1 MKKLV
6 VLAVFAL
13 SLFASGAIEK
23 PHDNPIPTCNP
34 CDWVR

>member
-6 VLAVFAL
+6 VLAIFAL
-13 SLFASGAIEK
+13 SLFAAGSTK
-23 PHDNPIPTCNP
+23 DNPIPTCNP

>member
-6 VLAVFAL
+6 ILAIFAL
-13 SLFASGAIEK
+13 SLFASGTRQY
-23 PHDNPIPTCNP
+23 DNPLPACNP